1 MHPPGYL
8 VVEELLRAEG
18 GGLGGGGPLALDGED
33 GRVRGEAEAGLVAG
47 VGGHAVRPAPAPAP
61 APALPPLLALLLAAA
76 AAGEEHGDGVTLC
89 HAGTCHCVTR
99 HSSHSGHTGSVV
111 CWRLLRL
118 RGSTHQNQ

>member
-61 APALPPLLALLLAAA
+61 ALPPLLALLLAAA
-76 AAGEEHGDGVTLC
+76 AAGEEHGDGVTVLC
-89 HAGTCHCVTR
+89 HAGPCHTV
-99 HSSHSGHTGSVV
+99 SLSHSGHTGSVV